1 MSNSG
6 PVLEI
11 QLWNSSLSVILACIV
26 GDQRLIVTNI
36 CACMFT
42 NNRRVVI
49 QEFLERG
56 YYEN

>member
-36 CACMFT
+36 CACT